1 MGAKEQ
7 AIEKKL
13 SAIEPLGL
21 LLNQL
26 LPNSKKTTL
35 EREKECV
42 NLAVKLYDAGY
53 CIPPEL
59 PQEKELRENI
69 AKLPNPYFIVERV
82 GMDTETSYN
91 KYPEFEVFEEAR
103 RAILTLIKSSHP
115 AELKVLSDERLNET
129 WNNTFDIPVNFDH
142 KPTVEE
148 IFTLRLRAVAQAQLA
163 SDIKVGGK

>member
-91 KYPEFEVFEEAR
+91 QYPEFEVFEEAR
-103 RAILTLIKSSHP
+103 RAILSLIKSSP
-115 AELKVLSDERLNET
+115 AELKVLSDEGIKSLSAKLG
-129 WNNTFDIPVNFDH
+129 WDIN
-142 KPTVEE
+142 PTELKLIISLLQSQVADIYRQLGITKEE
-148 IFTLRLRAVAQAQLA
+148 
-163 SDIKVGGK
+163 KK